1 MGVQEKLQVKSMFE
15 SRFITEHEKLS
26 VKTLVSA
33 THNKETKPVKMRY
46 APAPAMYWSCP
57 QVFGIQPSKL
67 RAHASVVYGDRMFV
81 YGGTSK
87 STCSDT
93 LYILELGNKR
103 FWSFYTRTNSFTY
116 TRYVDLVYSSCLW

>member
-1 MGVQEKLQVKSMFE
+1 MKKLV
-15 SRFITEHEKLS
+15 T
-26 VKTLVSA
+26 A
-33 THNKETKPVKMRY
+33 TNEIKPTNKMRY

-57 QVFGIQPSKL
+57 SVFGIKPPKL

-93 LYILELGNKR
+93 LYILELGNK
-103 FWSFYTRTNSFTY
+103 FILHTY
-116 TRYVDLVYSSCLW
+116 KKRNLISIARYFDLVYSSCLW